1 IRADHVRVLRA
12 VPPDAGHGD
21 RPRGRGAGVLR
32 GRPVGDRRTG
42 PQGAHRRS
50 RPRVGARPG
59 HRPVLSAPQPVRL
72 SDGAGWRPDLVHAW
86 SAVCFLHRFRRR
98 RARLLNVRILGRC
111 RRCRGEK
118 RRSRTRLCERIER
131 RREMMPRSLGP
142 LLLASVVASGSH
154 AQEHDAQ
161 KAREVITAAIAAKGG
176 KQRLLRLP
184 AWHIKYRETFLRDG
198 KKTVETGDAYEH
210 LARGQARYET
220 GPDDVIVVNGG
231 EGWIKKGGKVTALTA
246 GQVADFQEYLKGKEA
261 MLTLLPLLT
270 DEWQGSYLGGKDVDG
285 RAAAVLRITHKKG
298 TATTYWDKNSHL
310 LVRAAYP
317 HKRLIE
323 ADDARSKATTREARF
338 SNFKPFKGIVF
349 HTRLRMFSGE
359 KQLGEVEFTA
369 VEPMRQLPESLIA
382 APR

>member
-1 IRADHVRVLRA
+1 
-12 VPPDAGHGD
+12 
-21 RPRGRGAGVLR
+21 
-32 GRPVGDRRTG
+32 
-42 PQGAHRRS
+42 
-50 RPRVGARPG
+50 
-59 HRPVLSAPQPVRL
+59 
-72 SDGAGWRPDLVHAW
+72 
-86 SAVCFLHRFRRR
+86 
-98 RARLLNVRILGRC
+98 
-111 RRCRGEK
+111 
-118 RRSRTRLCERIER
+118 
-131 RREMMPRSLGP
+131 MPRSLGP

-270 DEWQGSYLGGKDVDG
+270 DEWQVSVLGEKDVGG
-285 RAAAVLRITHKKG
+285 RAAVMLRITHRKW
-298 TATTYWDKNSHL
+298 TATTYWDKKSHL
-310 LVRAAYP
+310 LVRAEYP

-323 ADDARSKATTREARF
+323 SDDARRKATMREARF
-338 SNFKPFKGIVF
+338 SDFKAFEGILF
-349 HTRLRMFSGE
+349 HTKQLTFSGE
-359 KQLGEVEFTA
+359 KQLGEVEFTT
-369 VEPMRQLPESLIA
+369 VEPMKQLPESVLA
-382 APR
+382 APK